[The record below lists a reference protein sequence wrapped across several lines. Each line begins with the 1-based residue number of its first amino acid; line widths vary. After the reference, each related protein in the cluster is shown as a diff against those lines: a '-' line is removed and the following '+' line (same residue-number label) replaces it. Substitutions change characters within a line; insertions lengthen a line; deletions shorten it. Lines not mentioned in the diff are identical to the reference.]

1 MSGSGR
7 IFESL
12 ERTLRAA
19 GHDGLAGAIWRG
31 DASSALPTDRAL
43 ALVLVDADRIQD
55 TVLASPRPVTIY
67 GASQSLAEWDRRLR
81 EERFAGFPDATVLFA
96 GGGNATLLCPRD
108 QAAGLARGLEVR
120 FTEQMLA
127 RCTTAVLEVSPH
139 ELAAGPAAPGV
150 PADVARRLRIG
161 SGGGFG
167 GCMAKLAHRLRSAKD
182 AARPHPTLEA
192 PYSGP
197 RCAETGDR
205 PGGGADQRSE
215 FAREHRRRGGEARRG
230 RPGDAAQQALEQ
242 ARTFD
247 DITKDSWIGYVC
259 IDGAGIGAMI
269 AGLGTLEQYVVV
281 SAALADAFALDDLAL
296 EEMGCQ
302 SERFQIILAG
312 GDDLLLVVP
321 AKATP
326 DRVDVISLTASL
338 CQRIESRFAERT
350 ESSTLRLGVGAG
362 VVIANGLP
370 ATFAFDYARTLCNQ
384 AKKTLGMGSADRSA
398 IDYEVIG
405 GGSPLSGSIDELR
418 KSRTRTI
425 THPWTQQTVDF
436 VTTRRPYGLSS
447 VQRLLTRAR
456 ALAGLDGEGQGR
468 VPRSQRMA
476 LRRLFREDRD
486 PQEALI
492 DLLYQAARH
501 EGLRDALELENLLEP
516 ASSEWVLAPTHDGR
530 LATGL
535 MDLVEVSRLLEGGR

>member
-19 GHDGLAGAIWRG
+19 GHEGLAEGIWRG
-31 DASSALPTDRAL
+31 DGPAALPTERTL
-43 ALVLVDADRIQD
+43 ALVLIDADRIQD

-67 GASQSLAEWDRRLR
+67 GASWSLAEWDRRLR
-81 EERFAGFPDATVLFA
+81 EEGVAGFPDATVLFA

-120 FTEQMLA
+120 FTDQMLA
-127 RCTTAVLEVSPH
+127 RCTTAVLEVSPR
-139 ELAAGPAAPGV
+139 ELAAGPVAPGV
-150 PADVARRLRIG
+150 PAEVARRLRIG

-167 GCMAKLAHRLRSAKD
+167 GCMARLAHRLRIEKD
-182 AARPHPTLEA
+182 AARAHPTLEA
-192 PYSGP
+192 TYAGP

-205 PGGGADQRSE
+205 PGGTVDHLSE
-215 FAREHRRRGGEARRG
+215 FARTHRRRGAEQR
-230 RPGDAAQQALEQ
+230 QALEQ

-247 DITKDSWIGYVC
+247 DITKDSWIAYVC
-259 IDGAGIGAMI
+259 IDGAGIGAVI
-269 AGLGTLEQYVVV
+269 AGLETLEQYVTV
-281 SAALADAFALDDLAL
+281 SAALADAFVLDDGTL
-296 EEMGCQ
+296 EELGCQ
-302 SERFQIILAG
+302 PGRFQIILSG
-312 GDDLLLVVP
+312 GDDVLLVVP
-321 AKATP
+321 AKAAR
-326 DRVDVISLTASL
+326 DQVDALSLTSRL
-338 CQRIESRFAERT
+338 CERIEARFVEK
-350 ESSTLRLGVGAG
+350 SGSTTDPVGVGAG
-362 VVIANGLP
+362 VVIAKGLP

-384 AKKTLGMGSADRSA
+384 AKKALRAGTPDRSA

-418 KSRTRTI
+418 RGRRLIEHPRTR
-425 THPWTQQTVDF
+425 QTVEL

-447 VQRLLTRAR
+447 MQRLLTRAR
-456 ALAGLDGEGQGR
+456 ALAGLDGEGHGR

-476 LRRLFREDRD
+476 LRRLFRDDRD

-492 DLLYQAARH
+492 ELLYQAARH
-501 EGLRDALELENLLEP
+501 EELRDALELENLLEP
-516 ASSEWVLAPTHDGR
+516 ASSEWVLAPTHDGG

-535 MDLVEVSRLLEGGR
+535 MDLVEVSRLVEGGR